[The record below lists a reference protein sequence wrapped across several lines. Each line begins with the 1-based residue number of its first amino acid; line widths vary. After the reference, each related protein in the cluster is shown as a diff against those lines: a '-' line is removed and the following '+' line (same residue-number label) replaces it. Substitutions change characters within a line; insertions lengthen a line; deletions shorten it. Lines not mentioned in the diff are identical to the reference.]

1 MGHYVTMQVYVTDV
15 YARGVKRGAL
25 ETDARGY
32 ILWRYLL
39 ERLTRAWE
47 FRVRDSLGEFV
58 LCGPGRVCT
67 SYTDAW
73 GEFAFNFLP
82 NYTVN
87 IFEHYYNNI
96 QGHC

>member
-15 YARGVKRGAL
+15 YVRGVKRGAL
-25 ETDARGY
+25 ATDARGY
-32 ILWRYLL
+32 SLWRYLL

-47 FRVRDSLGEFV
+47 FRVRDSLGARTS
-58 LCGPGRVCT
+58 LYCADPGGYVCT

-87 IFEHYYNNI
+87 IFE
-96 QGHC
+96 Q